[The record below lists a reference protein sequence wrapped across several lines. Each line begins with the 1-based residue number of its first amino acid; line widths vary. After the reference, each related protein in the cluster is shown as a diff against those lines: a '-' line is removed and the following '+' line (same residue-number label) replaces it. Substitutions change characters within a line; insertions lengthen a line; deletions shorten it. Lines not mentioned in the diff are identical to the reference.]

1 MEHSL
6 SLSYWDYLLM
16 LLYTLVIIGIG
27 IHFNRKKSSA
37 TEYLL
42 AGRSMHWLPVSIS
55 MFMALFSTYSL
66 VMTPGEVYIY
76 GISMWIPSLIQPFIS
91 VLGFVL
97 FYRFFFKMK
106 SFTTF
111 EYLEYRYDKVFRF
124 AMAFVSAY
132 SGILYI
138 AMVILATA
146 LIFEAAAGWPAWITI
161 LVVGLVG
168 TTYAVMGGLKAVIW
182 SDVFQ
187 FIVMGVGFVA
197 IIYALC
203 TGIDGGAVRGVTYA
217 FEHGKGAVR
226 FTEADFYK
234 LTPYVRLSFW
244 LLLWSVISG
253 GLSSGTNQ
261 TTMQLLFS
269 TKSYKS
275 ALKSQWFSSMIIIP
289 ISLILM
295 FMGLSIFTYFSQH
308 PDPTVNGQT
317 ALFSFIAHRL
327 PTPLPGL
334 VLAAVLAAAMS
345 TVVSGVNSTATMYLK
360 ELHQKYFNPNI
371 DESQQFII
379 SWRAVLIFGL
389 FCTLMALIIKYS
401 STVLSETFV
410 EMSTIFTVVGIV
422 GFPAYIFAVLSR
434 KASSRFVWLLF
445 GIMAGLQS
453 GTTIWYAVSRR
464 CTLVW
469 KEGDALG
476 WAGPIAI
483 WPLLLMCVISIIIWG
498 LYRGAIAK
506 WPKWKDQLLAIPTI
520 PFGMTISI
528 LVWYIVSHALIS
540 DKPRDLSFQW
550 VTLPPIVSYIVIC
563 TYTHFFGPEQPKEK
577 YEGLVFTER
586 NDAYKKLEDDKA

>member
-6 SLSYWDYLLM
+6 SLSHWDYVLM

-27 IHFNRKKSSA
+27 IHFSRKKSTS
-37 TEYLL
+37 TENLL
-42 AGRSMHWLPVSIS
+42 AGRSMHWLPVGIS

-66 VMTPGEVYIY
+66 VMTPGEVYLY
-76 GISMWIPSLIQPFIS
+76 GISLWVLHLIQPFIAIIS
-91 VLGFVL
+91 FAL

-111 EYLEYRYDKVFRF
+111 EYLEYRYDKVFRLVL
-124 AMAFVSAY
+124 AFISGY
-132 SGILYI
+132 GGILYI
-138 AMVILATA
+138 AMVVLATA

-187 FIVMGVGFVA
+187 FIVLGVGFVA

-217 FEHGKGAVR
+217 FEHGRGADR

-234 LTPYVRLSFW
+234 LSPYVRLSFW
-244 LLLWSVISG
+244 LLLWSVITG
-253 GLSSGTNQ
+253 GLSAATNQ
-261 TTMQLLFS
+261 TTMQLLVS

-275 ALKSQWFSSMIIIP
+275 ALRSQWVSAMLVIP
-289 ISLILM
+289 VSLILM

-308 PDPTVNGQT
+308 PDPTVKGQT
-317 ALFSFIAHRL
+317 ALFSFIAHKL
-327 PTPLPGL
+327 PTPFPGL

-345 TVVSGVNSTATMYLK
+345 TVVSGINSTATLYLK
-360 ELHQKYFNPNI
+360 ELHQKYFNPDI
-371 DESQQFII
+371 DEQRQFII

-389 FCTLMALIIKYS
+389 FCTSMALLLKYS
-401 STVLSETFV
+401 SSMLSETFV
-410 EMSTIFTVVGIV
+410 EMTTIFAIGGAI

-434 KASSRFVWLLF
+434 KASSRFVWRLF
-445 GIMAGLQS
+445 GIMTGLQS

-464 CTLVW
+464 TTTTW

-476 WAGPIAI
+476 WGGPIPI
-483 WPLLLMCVISIIIWG
+483 WPFLLMCAMSIVIWV
-498 LYRGAIAK
+498 LYKLAIAK
-506 WPKWKDQLLAIPTI
+506 WPKWKDQLLAIPML
-520 PFGMTISI
+520 PFGMTVSMLI
-528 LVWYIVSHALIS
+528 WYIVSHASII

-550 VTLPPIVSYIVIC
+550 GHLPLVISYIVIC
-563 TYTHFFGPEQPKEK
+563 AYTHFFGPEQPKEK

-586 NDAYKKLEDDKA
+586 NDDYKQLKKG